1 MTDVFVRMWVFQGW
15 PYKGRDQEKRFLYE
29 VTLSRSND
37 SVCSLSFYV
46 VVGGVFTITK
56 VILVIVKFLTV
67 GYFFNQRDFF

>member
-67 GYFFNQRDFF
+67 GYFFNQRDLF

>member
-56 VILVIVKFLTV
+56 VILVIVSSIDILIYKPNF
-67 GYFFNQRDFF
+67 

>member
-56 VILVIVKFLTV
+56 VILVIVKFSTV

>member
-46 VVGGVFTITK
+46 VVGVYLPLQK
-56 VILVIVKFLTV
+56 
-67 GYFFNQRDFF
+67 